1 MIKSKF
7 LNKQTRLKNHHLSL
21 SQVHCLFSRL
31 KTSVKHF
38 KIFIVFSMFQFRIFT
53 HNAYTLIM
61 IFKSNPAI
69 FQVYATHLITFLPIF
84 FETSGFTHSSPLSS
98 PLLHHPLLFSCFV
111 IIRTSTWYGC
121 SVDRSVLDSWFSTS
135 KIELVVLLFFFISSS
150 PPLHLL
156 FFKIKP
162 IFIFLHGFR
171 RVACSVRF
179 LCASFFF
186 CSFLLHASILPFS
199 LFPVVLNMPCIA

>member
-69 FQVYATHLITFLPIF
+69 FQVHATHLITFLPIF

-121 SVDRSVLDSWFSTS
+121 CLS
-135 KIELVVLLFFFISSS
+135 IEVCLTHDFQHRKLSLLFCSSS
-150 PPLHLL
+150 SSALHLL
-156 FFKIKP
+156 FI
-162 IFIFLHGFR
+162 
-171 RVACSVRF
+171 
-179 LCASFFF
+179 FFF
-186 CSFLLHASILPFS
+186 SKSS
-199 LFPVVLNMPCIA
+199 LFLYFYTVFGVSRVLFDFCVHHSSFAHFCCMHPSYPSLSSLSF